1 MESDFVQDPDGAVVL
16 YLQSEAPPE
25 SLVSNWLPTPDGPF
39 YAVMRLYLPTDEV
52 LQGDWTPPAF
62 TKAAAP

>member
-1 MESDFVQDPDGAVVL
+1 VVL

-25 SLVSNWLPTPDGPF
+25 PLIPNWLPAPDGPF

-52 LQGDWTPPAF
+52 LQDDWTPPVIA
-62 TKAAAP
+62 KEVAQ